1 MEDSSLDE
9 QRRHLDLIDLVWKI
23 MEDEGELELFFA
35 IAWNIWH
42 ARNQR
47 RMGEQEKPLQ
57 QIRARME
64 CWSHGFKV
72 KA

>member
-9 QRRHLDLIDLVWKI
+9 QPRHLDLIDLVWKI

-47 RMGEQEKPLQ
+47 RMGEQE
-57 QIRARME
+57 
-64 CWSHGFKV
+64 SHCSRSEQEWNAGAMASK
-72 KA
+72 

>member
-1 MEDSSLDE
+1 MEDSSMDE
-9 QRRHLDLIDLVWKI
+9 QPRHLDLIDLVWKI

-64 CWSHGFKV
+64 CWSHGFQV

>member
-9 QRRHLDLIDLVWKI
+9 QPRHLDLIDLVWKI

-42 ARNQR
+42 ARN
-47 RMGEQEKPLQ
+47 LL
-57 QIRARME
+57 
-64 CWSHGFKV
+64 
-72 KA
+72 